1 MTMGNYLNISN
12 DVVDHQIE
20 LAEKAVAG
28 DASALR
34 TIACNF
40 GYFGG
45 SGTSYWPDLDR
56 AMAKARKIVETRSI

>member
-1 MTMGNYLNISN
+1 MGTYLNISQ
-12 DVVDHQIE
+12 DVVNHQIE

-28 DASALR
+28 DAAALNA
-34 TIACNF
+34 IANNF

-56 AMAKARKIVETRSI
+56 AMAKARKIVETRGI

>member
-1 MTMGNYLNISN
+1 MDNYLNIN
-12 DVVDHQIE
+12 QDVVNHQIE

-28 DASALR
+28 DEKALR
-34 TIACNF
+34 TIASNF

-56 AMAKARKIVETRSI
+56 ALAKVRKIVGTRSI

>member
-1 MTMGNYLNISN
+1 MGNYLNIN
-12 DVVDHQIE
+12 QDVVNHQIE

-28 DASALR
+28 DMAALK
-34 TIACNF
+34 TIANNF

-45 SGTSYWPDLDR
+45 SGTSYWPDLTR

>member
-1 MTMGNYLNISN
+1 MSNYLNIN
-12 DVVDHQIE
+12 QDVVNHQIE

-28 DASALR
+28 DETALR
-34 TIACNF
+34 TIASNF

-56 AMAKARKIVETRSI
+56 ALAKARKIVGTRSI